1 MQIKLTENNMRFIV
15 EKTLYKILN
24 EAIQEDK
31 DRHYVKKVLFYP
43 YEALFD
49 EISDQEISEMED
61 AGIKE
66 HYTVWINRYFEADTY
81 NTPGGDWVEKYQVD
95 DLQNDLQKLRDKSL
109 SDKIWMALEGF
120 VEEDDGLS
128 PIDQINQEN
137 DF

>member
-1 MQIKLTENNMRFIV
+1 MQIKLTENNIRFIV
-15 EKTLYKILN
+15 EKTLYNILEEGRN
-24 EAIQEDK
+24 
-31 DRHYVKKVLFYP
+31 RHYVKKVLFYP
-43 YEALFD
+43 YDALFD

-66 HYTVWINRYFEADTY
+66 SYTVWINRHFEADTY

-120 VEEDDGLS
+120 VEEDEGLS
-128 PIDQINQEN
+128 ALDQDNQSY
-137 DF
+137 